1 MNGSPT
7 NSSPDDLLQ
16 LAQTGDLEALGA
28 LLAIYRRYLA
38 VIARGQ
44 IGRQLRAK
52 VDASDLVQETCLEA
66 HRHFS
71 QFRGA
76 TEIEFRAWLRS
87 ILAGLI
93 GSSVR
98 HYRGTK
104 CRDVRLE
111 RPITHPPADGSA
123 PVKHE
128 LATPSATPSEQ
139 VARRETSGRLDRAI
153 EELPPDYRQVIF
165 LRHRQGLPFGQVAA
179 EMGRSVDSVEK
190 LWLRAL
196 GQLRARLRDL
206 K

>member
-1 MNGSPT
+1 MNSSPPNT
-7 NSSPDDLLQ
+7 SPDDLLQ
-16 LAQTGDLEALGA
+16 TAQAGDLEALGA
-28 LLAIYRRYLA
+28 LLAIYRRYLS

-71 QFRGA
+71 QFRGT
-76 TEIEFRAWLRS
+76 TEVEFRAWLRS

-104 CRDVRLE
+104 CRDIRLE
-111 RPITHPPADGSA
+111 RPIAHSTADNSQQ
-123 PVKHE
+123 VQHE
-128 LATPSATPSEQ
+128 LTTPSATPSEQ
-139 VARRETSGRLDRAI
+139 VVRREASGRLDRAI
-153 EELPPDYRQVIF
+153 EELPPDYRQVII

-179 EMGRSVDSVEK
+179 EMGRSIDSVEK
-190 LWLRAL
+190 LWFRAL
-196 GQLRARLRDL
+196 GQLRERLRDL

>member
-1 MNGSPT
+1 MNSSPP
-7 NSSPDDLLQ
+7 NSSPDDLL
-16 LAQTGDLEALGA
+16 LSAQAGNLESLGA

-38 VIARGQ
+38 VIAHGQ

-71 QFRGA
+71 QFRGK
-76 TEIEFRAWLRS
+76 TEVEFRAWLRS

-111 RPITHPPADGSA
+111 RPIAHPPDDGLP
-123 PVKHE
+123 PVNQE
-128 LATPSATPSEQ
+128 LTTPSATPSEQ
-139 VARRETSGRLDRAI
+139 VVRREASGRLDRAI
-153 EELPPDYRQVIF
+153 EELPPDYREVII

-179 EMGRSVDSVEK
+179 AMGRSVDSVEK
-190 LWLRAL
+190 LWFRAL
-196 GQLRARLRDL
+196 AQLRASLRNL
-206 K
+206 S